1 MLQDEKEYLKLLK
14 VIGNNQKYDF
24 YSQLSIYNKEP
35 EARDCATFD
44 MWKKYFGRVVMRG
57 QKGIPI
63 LVGSDINQ
71 RISYIFDI
79 SQTTSMDRN
88 INEVSLWQFDHENH
102 NEALKEIINAS
113 SFEASDSL
121 NENIFS
127 LSRIYGD
134 KNIHL
139 ALTDLRID
147 IEDRLS
153 FEKFMRDSISYAV
166 ANRFNTVYPL
176 DIENINEDR
185 GGQND
190 LYRRVDRSR
199 SRDGRV
205 FTDGSDR
212 GNSDE
217 AQREN
222 LGYESKYQILNAM
235 DFGIPQKKGEEYMF
249 PILICEDDSR
259 QLEQITQ
266 IIKQYCAIYQG
277 RFEIALATSNSAELL
292 EYINE
297 YNIQGGT
304 YYLDID
310 LGQEMNGIDLADK
323 IRTIDVTGK
332 FTFIT
337 THEEMAPLTLKR
349 KIETFDFIAK
359 HSNDY
364 LKKQLMTNLELVYN
378 RFIQQQKRKAITVVR
393 FKVGN
398 ICYKLPIDDVV
409 YMTTSDKPHRLTL
422 YTKRGK
428 HEFYGK
434 ISDYEEECLELTK
447 VSQSTLVNFDY
458 VDMFRVDKRMI
469 VFTNGLYVECSKR
482 YVMEIKNKMQGI
494 NI

>member
-1 MLQDEKEYLKLLK
+1 
-14 VIGNNQKYDF
+14 
-24 YSQLSIYNKEP
+24 
-35 EARDCATFD
+35 
-44 MWKKYFGRVVMRG
+44 
-57 QKGIPI
+57 
-63 LVGSDINQ
+63 
-71 RISYIFDI
+71 
-79 SQTTSMDRN
+79 
-88 INEVSLWQFDHENH
+88 
-102 NEALKEIINAS
+102 
-113 SFEASDSL
+113 
-121 NENIFS
+121 
-127 LSRIYGD
+127 
-134 KNIHL
+134 
-139 ALTDLRID
+139 
-147 IEDRLS
+147 
-153 FEKFMRDSISYAV
+153 
-166 ANRFNTVYPL
+166 
-176 DIENINEDR
+176 
-185 GGQND
+185 
-190 LYRRVDRSR
+190 
-199 SRDGRV
+199 
-205 FTDGSDR
+205 
-212 GNSDE
+212 
-217 AQREN
+217 
-222 LGYESKYQILNAM
+222 
-235 DFGIPQKKGEEYMF
+235 
-249 PILICEDDSR
+249 
-259 QLEQITQ
+259 
-266 IIKQYCAIYQG
+266 
-277 RFEIALATSNSAELL
+277 LL

-297 YNIQGGT
+297 YNIQGWT

-409 YMTTSDKPHRLTL
+409 YITTSDKPHRLTL

-434 ISDYEEECLELTK
+434 ISEYEEKCLELTK

-469 VFTNGLYVECSKR
+469 VFTNGLHVECSKR